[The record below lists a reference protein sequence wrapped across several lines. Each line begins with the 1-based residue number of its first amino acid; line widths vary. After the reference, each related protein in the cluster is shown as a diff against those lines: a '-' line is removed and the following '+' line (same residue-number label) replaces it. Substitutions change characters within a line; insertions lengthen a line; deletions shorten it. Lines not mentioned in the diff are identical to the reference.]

1 VYDLSRYSIIWRP
14 AIAITNNNYMHLPL
28 DLADKLINDRVE
40 FKLYAAEQVLDRLRQ
55 LEKDG
60 SINSS
65 NIPRVIW
72 EINIECLLAH
82 LVGAVD
88 ALLVRIN
95 DKLNLGLNI
104 KNVNSGPKN
113 LATINN
119 KLNRQ
124 GKGQSLQ
131 DLNLAIKEKCW
142 LWTLKD
148 VRNQGLHRSLINIH
162 VAVGGERNIISLRTD
177 PQTDLGI
184 IPYLEDSINRT
195 RKLIEDIL
203 RNEPLLRI

>member
-1 VYDLSRYSIIWRP
+1 M
-14 AIAITNNNYMHLPL
+14 NLPL

-40 FKLYAAEQVLDRLRQ
+40 FKQVLDRLKQ

-119 KLNRQ
+119 KLNGQ
-124 GKGQSLQ
+124 GKGRLLQ

-142 LWTLKD
+142 LWTLRD

-177 PQTDLGI
+177 PQTDLEI
-184 IPYLEDSINRT
+184 IPYLEHNINRT

>member
-1 VYDLSRYSIIWRP
+1 V
-14 AIAITNNNYMHLPL
+14 IAITNNNYMYLTL
-28 DLADKLINDRVE
+28 DLANKLINDRVE
-40 FKLYAAEQVLDRLRQ
+40 FKLYAAEQVLDRLKQ

-104 KNVNSGPKN
+104 KNVN

-119 KLNRQ
+119 KLNGQ

-162 VAVGGERNIISLRTD
+162 VAVGSERNIISLRTD

-203 RNEPLLRI
+203 QNEPLLRI